1 MKESRVSDHIGSVLL
16 TRLES
21 INFIRFNVL
30 FLVLFAICKINQIN
44 VARVVLSREN
54 YIRVKSRL
62 NKFCLESRVSDHKG
76 SVLLTR
82 LVDVERTNSILFDS
96 TFCCWTFVKLTKL
109 VIVRVVYK
117 RCFISRK
124 LHSSKIAFK

>member
-1 MKESRVSDHIGSVLL
+1 M
-16 TRLES
+16 
-21 INFIRFNVL
+21 
-30 FLVLFAICKINQIN
+30 LV
-44 VARVVLSREN
+44 RVVLSREN
-54 YIRVKSRL
+54 YTRVKSRL
-62 NKFCLESRVSDHKG
+62 NEFCLESRVSDHKG

-96 TFCCWTFVKLTKL
+96 TFCFSLFDIVKLTKL